1 MSYLEKKRI
10 KEKDL
15 PSVSCRKYLLQS
27 QGIPVWVS
35 PGGVTVA
42 LAQVEVGVDVAVAVG
57 VEEELL
63 MYRESSYPVPSMQ

>member
-1 MSYLEKKRI
+1 MSCK
-10 KEKDL
+10 
-15 PSVSCRKYLLQS
+15 KYLLQL

-42 LAQVEVGVDVAVAVG
+42 LAQVEVGVGVAIAVD

>member
-1 MSYLEKKRI
+1 M
-10 KEKDL
+10 
-15 PSVSCRKYLLQS
+15 
-27 QGIPVWVS
+27 
-35 PGGVTVA
+35 TVA